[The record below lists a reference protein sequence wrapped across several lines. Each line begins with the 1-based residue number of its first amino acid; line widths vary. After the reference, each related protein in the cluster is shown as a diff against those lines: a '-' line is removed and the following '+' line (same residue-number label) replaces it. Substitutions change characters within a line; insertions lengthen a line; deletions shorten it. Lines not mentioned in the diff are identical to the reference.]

1 MTDGRPGDEGT
12 SDLCPFGFRDATEKV
27 LRQLAYPPERG
38 KWYLA
43 KNTSVE
49 QALAGIL
56 DIIMKTVVA
65 SARTATSGQPA
76 LTQQAPANGS
86 GIVQGNS
93 SYDPDYVATSDEP
106 HVVTRS
112 AGGCVT
118 VCHRRSWAHRA
129 GVAGWAAWHPDRAG
143 GRGAECGD
151 RARHGPSRG
160 QRPWA
165 AAPIQRD
172 SRPRRLRTGRAH
184 RDEPDA
190 PRAVA
195 VVCDGVG
202 SLGRSHEAARLVS
215 RMLAGAGRN
224 VVPWP
229 KAFAQA
235 NEDVRALLA
244 QTPSCPGD
252 DADLNGMATTALAAS
267 VHRVADTWMLTSA
280 WVGDS
285 SLWHLS
291 AAGEWSLLAGAVPED
306 DDAFHSSGVRP
317 LPSPDGACAED
328 EFSVSGGAIFL
339 MSDGVANPLKWSRE
353 VRETLAGWWARPP
366 DPFTFA
372 AQVSFARRSHIDDRT
387 VVGIWPDSGVESQTG
402 SQRPG
407 DDAAGAGRCGQFH
420 PRRAPGQP

>member
-1 MTDGRPGDEGT
+1 MSSPDPRVAASPFAIGDPGRTALELPAGPPGIPIGQADVELSAATVPGMALRAASVRGLLHRFNAT
-12 SDLCPFGFRDATEKV
+12 PGQDAF
-27 LRQLAYPPERG
+27 
-38 KWYLA
+38 
-43 KNTSVE
+43 
-49 QALAGIL
+49 ALAE
-56 DIIMKTVVA
+56 
-65 SARTATSGQPA
+65 Q
-76 LTQQAPANGS
+76 
-86 GIVQGNS
+86 
-93 SYDPDYVATSDEP
+93 
-106 HVVTRS
+106 
-112 AGGCVT
+112 
-118 VCHRRSWAHRA
+118 
-129 GVAGWAAWHPDRAG
+129 
-143 GRGAECGD
+143 
-151 RARHGPSRG
+151 
-160 QRPWA
+160 
-165 AAPIQRD
+165 
-172 SRPRRLRTGRAH
+172 H

-407 DDAAGAGRCGQFH
+407 DDAAGAGR
-420 PRRAPGQP
+420 